1 VMLPPF
7 GLECINWVEAIRQ
20 AGAQA
25 GHKHT
30 VRGGP
35 GGR

>member
-1 VMLPPF
+1 MTPSQSPT
-7 GLECINWVEAIRQ
+7 ERINWIEVIRQ

-25 GHKHT
+25 GRKHT